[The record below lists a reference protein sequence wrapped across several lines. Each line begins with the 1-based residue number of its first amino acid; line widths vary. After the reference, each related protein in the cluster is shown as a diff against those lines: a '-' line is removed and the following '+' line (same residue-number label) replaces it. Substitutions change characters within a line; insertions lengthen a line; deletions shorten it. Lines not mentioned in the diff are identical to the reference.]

1 VFAACTHRR
10 FYNQPCGASDQFISL
25 LGASASGRSDIETA
39 EDVMALIDRKIR
51 VAFVVGDYPP
61 EERKRREDA
70 ALAYSSPEVEVGI
83 VSVKASPYYI
93 GNAPDLLGLAVPPFL
108 DAFREAEKQ
117 GYDAVVPL
125 GTLDLGVDAGRSVVD
140 IPVVGPSESMLHIG
154 SMLGRRFGII
164 VYDDFV
170 QPLIYRMVERFNMIP
185 KVIGWRSSGF
195 ELPDIIANRDKVV
208 ETFVKNAHDLVK
220 MGADVIMPMG
230 ITQCPVHIKPDWLMK
245 EIGVPVVEG
254 IGAPIRLAAALV
266 SLKLNYSRKYWPKS
280 PLFDG
285 K

>member
-1 VFAACTHRR
+1 MVEPYF
-10 FYNQPCGASDQFISL
+10 N
-25 LGASASGRSDIETA
+25 
-39 EDVMALIDRKIR
+39 RKIR
-51 VAFVVGDYPP
+51 VAFVVGEYPP

-70 ALAYSSPEVEVGI
+70 ALAYSSAEVEVGI
-83 VSVKASPYYI
+83 VSVKATPYYI
-93 GNAPDLLGLAVPPFL
+93 GNAPDLLGLAVPPFV

-154 SMLGRRFGII
+154 AMLGRRFGII

-170 QPLIYRMVERFNMIP
+170 WPLIYRMIDRFHMMD
-185 KVIGWRSSGF
+185 KVTGWRSCGF

-208 ETFVKNAHDLVK
+208 DTFVKNAHDLVK

-230 ITQCPVHIKPDWLMK
+230 ITQCPVHIKPDWLMQ
-245 EIGVPVVEG
+245 ELGVPVVEG
-254 IGAPIRLAAALV
+254 IGAPIRLAAMLV
-266 SLKLNYSRKYWPKS
+266 SLKLNFSRAYWPKS
-280 PLFDG
+280 PLFQG

>member
-1 VFAACTHRR
+1 MVEPYF
-10 FYNQPCGASDQFISL
+10 N
-25 LGASASGRSDIETA
+25 
-39 EDVMALIDRKIR
+39 RKIR

-61 EERKRREDA
+61 DERKRREDA
-70 ALAYSSPEVEVGI
+70 ALAYSSAEVEVGI
-83 VSVKASPYYI
+83 VSVKATPYYI

-140 IPVVGPSESMLHIG
+140 IPVLGPSESMLHIG
-154 SMLGRRFGII
+154 AMLGRRFGII

-170 QPLIYRMVERFNMIP
+170 WPLIYRMVDRFHMMD
-185 KVIGWRSSGF
+185 KVIGWRSCGF

-208 ETFVKNAHDLVK
+208 DTFVKNAHELVK

-230 ITQCPVHIKPDWLMK
+230 ITQCPVHI
-245 EIGVPVVEG
+245 
-254 IGAPIRLAAALV
+254 
-266 SLKLNYSRKYWPKS
+266 
-280 PLFDG
+280 
-285 K
+285 